1 MAFRSF
7 LDFTPNR
14 PINKDLP
21 PHYIRLLAFLVSGL
35 IMAAGF
41 FSQDL
46 PDTLWWAP
54 LFAVAYPLITHGLT
68 RKLRQ
73 DSVSWVNSLLVLV
86 DTLLCGASFVL
97 LGFNPAICLFLFL
110 IVSAGTVSIGG
121 VFGWILCLC
130 SLTLGIIFSLVVLGP
145 PPLLTFHPPSLPTL
159 TTGLLM
165 TTLYVSVLGYFSFRQ
180 ASSLIRMQNELSERQ
195 KESANLSRKLSKY
208 LPPQVW
214 GSIFSGQTDVKLQ
227 TQRKKLTVFFSD
239 IKGFAEISEEL
250 QPEAL
255 TDLLNSYFTEMSRIA
270 LKYGG
275 TIDKFVGDAILIF
288 FGDPASRGQKQDAI
302 ACVLMALEMRKK
314 MKLLRQHWKREG
326 ISKPLQVRM
335 GINTG
340 YCTVGNFGAET
351 RMDYTIIG
359 REVNLAS
366 RLESVAQPG
375 EILIAES
382 TYNLVRDVIMCRDR
396 GQINV
401 KGFTKTVPIFEIVDH
416 RRELGAAQS
425 FLECELD
432 GFSLFVDIDK
442 IRNYDKDKVV
452 ESLEEA
458 AKRIREKLIV

>member
-1 MAFRSF
+1 M
-7 LDFTPNR
+7 NR
-14 PINKDLP
+14 DLSP
-21 PHYIRLLAFLVSGL
+21 SYIRIFAYLISCAILVTAILSG
-35 IMAAGF
+35 
-41 FSQDL
+41 DL
-46 PDTLWWAP
+46 HKALWWTPVVAFIYP
-54 LFAVAYPLITHGLT
+54 LFSHFATTRWQMSAPAKTNSILI
-68 RKLRQ
+68 
-73 DSVSWVNSLLVLV
+73 LV
-86 DTLLCGASFVL
+86 DSAISGGAIALFQ
-97 LGFNPAICLFLFL
+97 FDPALSLFLFFM
-110 IVSAGTVSIGG
+110 ISAGSITIGG
-121 VFGWILCLC
+121 ISGWLLC
-130 SLTLGIIFSLVVLGP
+130 SMALIIGAVIGMALFGMPQVSLGPPNLATLGIGLLG
-145 PPLLTFHPPSLPTL
+145 LTFYSTA
-159 TTGLLM
+159 
-165 TTLYVSVLGYFSFRQ
+165 LGYFSFKQTRT
-180 ASSLIRMQNELSERQ
+180 LISIQGELKKRQ

-214 GSIFSGQTDVKLQ
+214 GSIFSGQTDVKLE

-288 FGDPASRGQKQDAI
+288 FGDPTSRGQKQDAI
-302 ACVLMALEMRKK
+302 ACVSMALEMRKK
-314 MKLLRQHWKREG
+314 MKLLRQQWRKEG

-401 KGFTKTVPIFEIVDH
+401 KGFSKTVPIFEIVDH
-416 RRELGAAQS
+416 RKELGATQS
-425 FLECELD
+425 FLECEKD
-432 GFSLFVDIDK
+432 GFTLFVDIDK
-442 IRNYDKDKVV
+442 IRNYDKDNVV
-452 ESLEEA
+452 EALEEA
-458 AKRIREKLIV
+458 AKRIRDKLIV

>member
-1 MAFRSF
+1 MALRFF
-7 LDFTPNR
+7 LDFAPNR
-14 PINKDLP
+14 PVNNDLP
-21 PHYIRLLAFLVSGL
+21 PHYIRLLAYLVSGL
-35 IMAAGF
+35 ILTAGVL
-41 FSQDL
+41 SADL
-46 PDTLWWAP
+46 AEDLWWTP
-54 LFAVAYPLITHGLT
+54 VFAVAYPLLSHLLT
-68 RKLRQ
+68 IRLR
-73 DSVSWVNSLLVLV
+73 DSSPSATSSVMVLI
-86 DTLLCGASFVL
+86 DTLLCGGAFVL
-97 LGFNPAICLFLFL
+97 LSFNPAICLFMLL
-110 IVSAGTVSIGG
+110 IVSAGTITIGG
-121 VFGWILCLC
+121 VFGWMLCLC
-130 SLTLGIIFSLVVLGP
+130 SMTLGVILGLVLLGP
-145 PPLLTFHPPSLPTL
+145 PALLMVQPSLTTL
-159 TTGLLM
+159 VTGLVGI
-165 TTLYVSVLGYFSFRQ
+165 TLYVSVLGYFAFRQ
-180 ASSLIRMQNELSERQ
+180 AATLIRMQNELSERQ
-195 KESANLSRKLSKY
+195 KESANLSRKLAKY

-288 FGDPASRGQKQDAI
+288 FGDPASRGHKQDAI
-302 ACVLMALEMRKK
+302 ACVSMALEMRKK
-314 MKLLRQHWKREG
+314 MKLLRQQWKKEG
-326 ISKPLQVRM
+326 INKPLQVRM

-340 YCTVGNFGAET
+340 YCTVGNFGADT

-396 GQINV
+396 GQITV
-401 KGFTKTVPIFEIVDH
+401 KGFTKTVPIYEIVDH
-416 RRELGAAQS
+416 RKELGATQS

-432 GFSLFVDIDK
+432 GFTLFVDIDK

>member
-1 MAFRSF
+1 MPSKFA
-7 LDFTPNR
+7 LDISPENL
-14 PINKDLP
+14 INKDLSP
-21 PHYIRLLAFLVSGL
+21 PYIRIFAYILSCFTILAAILVGDLSESLWWTPVVALVYPALSHLFTAQLRRKSASKINSIL
-35 IMAAGF
+35 IMIDAAIAG
-41 FSQDL
+41 
-46 PDTLWWAP
+46 AAIA
-54 LFAVAYPLITHGLT
+54 LFHF
-68 RKLRQ
+68 
-73 DSVSWVNSLLVLV
+73 D
-86 DTLLCGASFVL
+86 
-97 LGFNPAICLFLFL
+97 PALSLFLFFIL
-110 IVSAGTVSIGG
+110 SAGTITIGG
-121 VFGWILCLC
+121 IFGWMVSCGTMLLGTIAGLIIFGVPETF
-130 SLTLGIIFSLVVLGP
+130 SISPPNIVTLTVGLLGI
-145 PPLLTFHPPSLPTL
+145 TFYSTA
-159 TTGLLM
+159 
-165 TTLYVSVLGYFSFRQ
+165 LGYFSFKQ
-180 ASSLIRMQNELSERQ
+180 ARTLITIQGELKKRQ

-214 GSIFSGQTDVKLQ
+214 GSIFSGQTDVKLE

-288 FGDPASRGQKQDAI
+288 FGDPTSRGQKQDAI
-302 ACVLMALEMRKK
+302 ACVSMALEMRKK
-314 MKLLRQHWKREG
+314 MKLLRQQWRKEG

-401 KGFTKTVPIFEIVDH
+401 KGFSKTVPIYEIVDH
-416 RRELGAAQS
+416 RKELGATQS
-425 FLECELD
+425 FLECEMD
-432 GFSLFVDIDK
+432 GFTLFVDIDK
-442 IRNYDKDKVV
+442 IRNYDKDTVV
-452 ESLEEA
+452 EALEEA

>member
-1 MAFRSF
+1 MAFRF

-21 PHYIRLLAFLVSGL
+21 PHYIRLLAYLISGVIL
-35 IMAAGF
+35 TVGVL
-41 FSQDL
+41 SGDL
-46 PDTLWWAP
+46 APGLWWTP
-54 LFAVAYPLITHGLT
+54 MFAVGYPVLTHLITS
-68 RKLRQ
+68 RLRR
-73 DSVSWVNSLLVLV
+73 DSPSSTSSLMVLV
-86 DTLLCGASFVL
+86 DTLLCGGGFVL
-97 LGFNPAICLFLFL
+97 LNFNPAICLYLLL
-110 IVSAGTVSIGG
+110 IVSAGTITIGG

-130 SLTLGIIFSLVVLGP
+130 SMTLGIIAGLVVLGP
-145 PPLLTFHPPSLPTL
+145 PAVVLAQPTI
-159 TTGLLM
+159 TTLAAGLFGI
-165 TTLYVSVLGYFSFRQ
+165 TLYVSVLGYFSYRQ
-180 ASSLIRMQNELSERQ
+180 TATMIRMQNELSERQ
-195 KESANLSRKLSKY
+195 KEAANLSRKLSKY

-239 IKGFAEISEEL
+239 IKSFAEISEEL

-270 LKYGG
+270 MKYGG
-275 TIDKFVGDAILIF
+275 TIDKFVGDAIMIF

-302 ACVLMALEMRKK
+302 ACVSMALEMRRK
-314 MKLLRQHWKREG
+314 MKLLRQQWKKEG
-326 ISKPLQVRM
+326 INKPLQVRM

-396 GQINV
+396 GHINV
-401 KGFTKTVPIFEIVDH
+401 KGFTKTVPIYEVVDH
-416 RRELGAAQS
+416 RKELGATQS

>member
-7 LDFTPNR
+7 LDFAPNR

-21 PHYIRLLAFLVSGL
+21 PHYIRLLAYLVSGL
-35 IMAAGF
+35 ILTAGIL
-41 FSQDL
+41 SGDL
-46 PDTLWWAP
+46 LSTLWWTP
-54 LFAVAYPLITHGLT
+54 LFAVGYPLLTHLLT
-68 RKLRQ
+68 SKLRQ
-73 DSVSWVNSLLVLV
+73 ENPSSINSLLVLV
-86 DTLLCGASFVL
+86 DTVLCGGSFVM

-110 IVSAGTVSIGG
+110 IVCAGTISIGG

-130 SLTLGIIFSLVVLGP
+130 SLTLGTIASLVILGP
-145 PPLLTFHPPSLPTL
+145 PALTFAQPSLMTL
-159 TTGLLM
+159 TTGLLG
-165 TTLYVSVLGYFSFRQ
+165 TTFYVSVLGYFTFRQ
-180 ASSLIRMQNELSERQ
+180 AATLIRMQNELSERQ

-302 ACVLMALEMRKK
+302 ACVSMALEMRKK
-314 MKLLRQHWKREG
+314 MKLLRQQWKKEG

-416 RRELGAAQS
+416 RKELGATQS

>member
-1 MAFRSF
+1 MSSKFA
-7 LDFTPNR
+7 LDITPESL
-14 PINKDLP
+14 INKDLSP
-21 PHYIRLLAFLVSGL
+21 SYIRIFAYILSSITLITALLTGDINKS
-35 IMAAGF
+35 
-41 FSQDL
+41 
-46 PDTLWWAP
+46 LWWVP
-54 LFAVAYPLITHGLT
+54 VATIVYPVLSHLSTLRWQHSNPSKTNSILILLDAAIAGAGT
-68 RKLRQ
+68 
-73 DSVSWVNSLLVLV
+73 SLLNF
-86 DTLLCGASFVL
+86 D
-97 LGFNPAICLFLFL
+97 PALSLFLFFL
-110 IVSAGTVSIGG
+110 VSAGTITAGG
-121 VFGWILCLC
+121 IFGWLVSCLAMLIGSIVGMAAFGIPAL
-130 SLTLGIIFSLVVLGP
+130 SLTP
-145 PPLLTFHPPSLPTL
+145 PNVFTL
-159 TTGLLM
+159 TVGLF
-165 TTLYVSVLGYFSFRQ
+165 SVTMYATALGYFSFKQ
-180 ASSLIRMQNELSERQ
+180 ARTLMSIQGELKKRQ

-214 GSIFSGQTDVKLQ
+214 GSIFSGQTDVKLE

-288 FGDPASRGQKQDAI
+288 FGDPTSRGQKQDAI
-302 ACVLMALEMRKK
+302 ACVSMALEMRKK
-314 MKLLRQHWKREG
+314 MKLLRQQWRKEG

-335 GINTG
+335 GVNTG

-401 KGFTKTVPIFEIVDH
+401 KGFSKTVPIFEIVDL
-416 RRELGAAQS
+416 RKELGATQS
-425 FLECELD
+425 FLECEKD
-432 GFSLFVDIDK
+432 GFTLFVDIDK
-442 IRNYDKDKVV
+442 IRNYDKDNVV
-452 ESLEEA
+452 EALEEA
-458 AKRIREKLIV
+458 AKRIRDKLIV

>member
-1 MAFRSF
+1 MPSKFA
-7 LDFTPNR
+7 LDITPESL
-14 PINKDLP
+14 INKDLSP
-21 PHYIRLLAFLVSGL
+21 SYIRIFAYLLVTGTL
-35 IMAAGF
+35 ITAIIA
-41 FSQDL
+41 QDL
-46 PDTLWWAP
+46 PKDLWWAP
-54 LFAVAYPLITHGLT
+54 V
-68 RKLRQ
+68 
-73 DSVSWVNSLLVLV
+73 V
-86 DTLLCGASFVL
+86 SFVYPWL
-97 LGFNPAICLFLFL
+97 SHFTTSGWQRTNPARANASLIMLDAAIAGGGIALFQLDPALSLFLFF
-110 IVSAGTVSIGG
+110 IVSAGTITIGG
-121 VFGWILCLC
+121 VFGWIMSGLSILLGAIIGIALFKLSEFSLEPPSVATLTVGLL
-130 SLTLGIIFSLVVLGP
+130 SLTVYS
-145 PPLLTFHPPSLPTL
+145 TA
-159 TTGLLM
+159 
-165 TTLYVSVLGYFSFRQ
+165 LGYFSFKQ
-180 ASSLIRMQNELSERQ
+180 ARTLISIQDELKRRQ

-214 GSIFSGQTDVKLQ
+214 GSIFSGQTDVKLE

-288 FGDPASRGQKQDAI
+288 FGDPTSRGQKQDAI
-302 ACVLMALEMRKK
+302 ACVSMALEMRKK
-314 MKLLRQHWKREG
+314 MKLLRQQWRKEG

-401 KGFTKTVPIFEIVDH
+401 KGFSKTVAIYEIVDL
-416 RRELGAAQS
+416 RKELGATQS
-425 FLECELD
+425 FLECEKD
-432 GFSLFVDIDK
+432 GFTLFVDIDK
-442 IRNYDKDKVV
+442 IRNYDKDTVV
-452 ESLEEA
+452 EALEEA
-458 AKRIREKLIV
+458 AKRIRDKLIV

>member
-1 MAFRSF
+1 MSIRFF
-7 LDFTPNR
+7 LDITPQR
-14 PINKDLP
+14 LINKELP
-21 PHYIRLLAFLVSGL
+21 PHYIRLLAYLAAGMTIVAALISNGVPANLWWTPLVAVGYPLVSHF
-35 IMAAGF
+35 AAN
-41 FSQDL
+41 S
-46 PDTLWWAP
+46 
-54 LFAVAYPLITHGLT
+54 Y
-68 RKLRQ
+68 RKKNP
-73 DSVSWVNSLLVLV
+73 STTNSLLILL
-86 DTLLCGASFVL
+86 DTLICGGAFVIFDFDPTISL
-97 LGFNPAICLFLFL
+97 VLFLL
-110 IVSAGTVSIGG
+110 VSAGTITIGG
-121 VFGWILCLC
+121 IFGWVVSLCTL
-130 SLTLGIIFSLVVLGP
+130 LLGIIGNLIILGP
-145 PPLLTFHPPSLPTL
+145 PTLAFAPPNMPTL
-159 TTGLLM
+159 VTALVATTF
-165 TTLYVSVLGYFSFRQ
+165 YVSVLGYFSFKQ
-180 ASSLIRMQNELSERQ
+180 ANTLIRIQNELTERQ
-195 KESANLSRKLSKY
+195 KDAASLSRKLSKY

-288 FGDPASRGQKQDAI
+288 FGDPASRGHKQDAI
-302 ACVLMALEMRKK
+302 ACVSMALEMRKR
-314 MKLLRQHWKREG
+314 MKLLRQQWRKEG

-366 RLESVAQPG
+366 RLESVAQPS
-375 EILIAES
+375 EILISEA

-401 KGFTKTVPIFEIVDH
+401 KGFSKTVPIFEIVDH
-416 RRELGAAQS
+416 RKELGATQS

-432 GFSLFVDIDK
+432 GFTMFVDIDK

-458 AKRIREKLIV
+458 AKRIRDKLIV

>member
-1 MAFRSF
+1 MSIRFF
-7 LDFTPNR
+7 LDITPQR
-14 PINKDLP
+14 LINKELP
-21 PHYIRLLAFLVSGL
+21 PHYIRLLAYL
-35 IMAAGF
+35 AAGITIVAALMTGGLTT
-41 FSQDL
+41 S
-46 PDTLWWAP
+46 LWWTP
-54 LFAVAYPLITHGLT
+54 LMAVGYPLASHIASGGQRKKNPSIT
-68 RKLRQ
+68 
-73 DSVSWVNSLLVLV
+73 NSILILV
-86 DTLLCGASFVL
+86 DTIITGGAFVVFDFDPTLCL
-97 LGFNPAICLFLFL
+97 MLFLL
-110 IVSAGTVSIGG
+110 VSAGTITIGG
-121 VFGWILCLC
+121 LFGWVVSMC
-130 SLTLGIIFSLVVLGP
+130 SLLLGIIASLILMGP
-145 PPLLTFHPPSLPTL
+145 PTLLFAAPNMPTL
-159 TTGLLM
+159 VAALVSATF
-165 TTLYVSVLGYFSFRQ
+165 YVSVLGYFSFKQ
-180 ASSLIRMQNELSERQ
+180 ANTLIRIQNELTERQ
-195 KESANLSRKLSKY
+195 KDAASLSRKLSKY

-288 FGDPASRGQKQDAI
+288 FGDPASRGHKQDAI
-302 ACVLMALEMRKK
+302 ACVSMALEMRKR
-314 MKLLRQHWKREG
+314 MKLLRQQWRKEG

-375 EILIAES
+375 EILISEAS
-382 TYNLVRDVIMCRDR
+382 YNLVRDVIMCRDR

-401 KGFTKTVPIFEIVDH
+401 KGFSKTVPIFEIVDH
-416 RRELGAAQS
+416 RKELGATQS
-425 FLECELD
+425 FLECEMD
-432 GFSLFVDIDK
+432 GFTMFVDIDK

-452 ESLEEA
+452 DSLEEA

>member
-1 MAFRSF
+1 MSIRFF
-7 LDFTPNR
+7 LDITPQR
-14 PINKDLP
+14 LINKELP
-21 PHYIRLLAFLVSGL
+21 PHYIRLLAYL
-35 IMAAGF
+35 AAGITIVAALMTGGLTT
-41 FSQDL
+41 S
-46 PDTLWWAP
+46 LWWTP
-54 LFAVAYPLITHGLT
+54 LMAVGYPLASHFATGGQ
-68 RKLRQ
+68 RKRNP
-73 DSVSWVNSLLVLV
+73 STTNSILILV
-86 DTLLCGASFVL
+86 DTIITGGAFVVFDFDPTLCL
-97 LGFNPAICLFLFL
+97 MLFLL
-110 IVSAGTVSIGG
+110 VSAGTITIGG
-121 VFGWILCLC
+121 LFGWVVSLC
-130 SLTLGIIFSLVVLGP
+130 SLLLGIIASLILMGP
-145 PPLLTFHPPSLPTL
+145 PTLLFAAPNMPTL
-159 TTGLLM
+159 VTALVSSTF
-165 TTLYVSVLGYFSFRQ
+165 YVSVLGYFSFKQ
-180 ASSLIRMQNELSERQ
+180 ANTLIRIQNELTERQ
-195 KESANLSRKLSKY
+195 KDAASLSRKLSKY

-288 FGDPASRGQKQDAI
+288 FGDPASRGHKQDAI
-302 ACVLMALEMRKK
+302 ACVSMALEMRKR
-314 MKLLRQHWKREG
+314 MKLLRQQWRKEG

-375 EILIAES
+375 EILISEA

-401 KGFTKTVPIFEIVDH
+401 KGFSKTVPIFEIVDH
-416 RRELGAAQS
+416 RKELGATQS
-425 FLECELD
+425 FLECEMD
-432 GFSLFVDIDK
+432 GFTLFVDIDK

-452 ESLEEA
+452 DSLEEA
-458 AKRIREKLIV
+458 AKRIRDKLIV

>member
-1 MAFRSF
+1 MPSKFGIEIAPDN
-7 LDFTPNR
+7 L
-14 PINKDLP
+14 INKDLSP
-21 PHYIRLLAFLVSGL
+21 AYIRIFAYLLTTATLVTALMSGDIASDLWWTPICTFAYPWLSHLLTSNWQNTAPARANSAL
-35 IMAAGF
+35 IMLDALIVGGGLA
-41 FSQDL
+41 
-46 PDTLWWAP
+46 
-54 LFAVAYPLITHGLT
+54 LF
-68 RKLRQ
+68 Q
-73 DSVSWVNSLLVLV
+73 
-86 DTLLCGASFVL
+86 
-97 LGFNPAICLFLFL
+97 FNPALSLFLFFV
-110 IVSAGTVSIGG
+110 VSAGTITIGG
-121 VFGWILCLC
+121 VFGWAMSCLSILLGAIVGLIAFGLSDFSLAPPSVATLAVSLL
-130 SLTLGIIFSLVVLGP
+130 SLTFYSTALGF
-145 PPLLTFHPPSLPTL
+145 
-159 TTGLLM
+159 
-165 TTLYVSVLGYFSFRQ
+165 FSFKQ
-180 ASSLIRMQNELSERQ
+180 TQTLMAIQDELKRRQ

-214 GSIFSGQTDVKLQ
+214 GSIFSGQTDVKLE

-288 FGDPASRGQKQDAI
+288 FGDPASRGQKQDAF
-302 ACVLMALEMRKK
+302 ACVSMALEMRKK
-314 MKLLRQHWKREG
+314 MKQLRQQWKKEG

-335 GINTG
+335 GVNTG

-375 EILIAES
+375 EILISES
-382 TYNLVRDVIMCRDR
+382 TYSLVRDLIMCRDR

-401 KGFTKTVPIFEIVDH
+401 KGFSKTVGIYEIVDH
-416 RRELGAAQS
+416 RKELGATQS
-425 FLECELD
+425 FLECEKD
-432 GFSLFVDIDK
+432 GFTMFVDIDK
-442 IRNYDKDKVV
+442 IRNYDKDSVV
-452 ESLEEA
+452 EALEEA

>member
-1 MAFRSF
+1 MAFSF
-7 LDFTPNR
+7 FPDITPKKT
-14 PINKDLP
+14 INKDLP
-21 PHYIRLLAFLVSGL
+21 PHYIRLLAYL
-35 IMAAGF
+35 AAGIIITVALLSGGID
-41 FSQDL
+41 SQ
-46 PDTLWWAP
+46 LWWTP
-54 LFAVAYPLITHGLT
+54 LVAVGYPLLSHMLT
-68 RKLRQ
+68 AGARKQ
-73 DSVSWVNSLLVLV
+73 NPGPVNSVLILV
-86 DTLLCGASFVL
+86 DTVICGCGFVVLRFDPALCM
-97 LGFNPAICLFLFL
+97 FLFL
-110 IVSAGTVSIGG
+110 IVSAGTVTIGG
-121 VFGWILCLC
+121 VFGWMVSLC
-130 SLTLGIIFSLVVLGP
+130 SMLVGTIGSLIALGP
-145 PPLLTFHPPSLPTL
+145 PPLVFPPPNLPTL
-159 TTGLLM
+159 IAGLLA
-165 TTLYVSVLGYFSFRQ
+165 TTVYVSVLGYFAFRQ
-180 ASSLIRMQNELSERQ
+180 ASTLIRMQNELSERQ

-288 FGDPASRGQKQDAI
+288 FGDPASRGQKQDAV
-302 ACVLMALEMRKK
+302 ACVSMALEMRKK
-314 MKLLRQHWKREG
+314 MKLLRQQWRKEG

-375 EILIAES
+375 EILISEP

-401 KGFTKTVPIFEIVDH
+401 KGFSKTVPIFEIVDH
-416 RRELGAAQS
+416 RKELGATQS

-432 GFSLFVDIDK
+432 GFSMFVDIDK

-452 ESLEEA
+452 ASLEEA

>member
-1 MAFRSF
+1 MSIRFF
-7 LDFTPNR
+7 LDITPQR
-14 PINKDLP
+14 NKELP
-21 PHYIRLLAFLVSGL
+21 PHHIRLLAYL
-35 IMAAGF
+35 AAGITILVALLN
-41 FSQDL
+41 DGL
-46 PDTLWWAP
+46 PNGQWWTTLPVALGYPIATHFATAGYRKKNPSTANSILILLDTFIAGSA
-54 LFAVAYPLITHGLT
+54 FVAFEFDP
-68 RKLRQ
+68 
-73 DSVSWVNSLLVLV
+73 
-86 DTLLCGASFVL
+86 TLCLM
-97 LGFNPAICLFLFL
+97 LFLL
-110 IVSAGTVSIGG
+110 VSAGTITIGG
-121 VFGWILCLC
+121 LFGWVVSLC
-130 SLTLGIIFSLVVLGP
+130 SLVLGIIVALLLLGP
-145 PPLLTFHPPSLPTL
+145 PTLLFATPNIPTL
-159 TTGLLM
+159 VSALATS
-165 TTLYVSVLGYFSFRQ
+165 TLYVSVLGYFSFKQ
-180 ASSLIRMQNELSERQ
+180 ANTLIRIQNELTERQ
-195 KESANLSRKLSKY
+195 KDAASLSRKLSKY

-288 FGDPASRGQKQDAI
+288 FGDPASRGHKQDAI
-302 ACVLMALEMRKK
+302 ACVSMALEMRKR
-314 MKLLRQHWKREG
+314 MKLLRQQWRKEG

-375 EILIAES
+375 EILISEA

-401 KGFTKTVPIFEIVDH
+401 KGFSKTVPIFEIVDH
-416 RRELGAAQS
+416 RKELGATQS
-425 FLECELD
+425 FLECEMD
-432 GFSLFVDIDK
+432 GFTLFVDIDK

-452 ESLEEA
+452 DSLEEA
-458 AKRIREKLIV
+458 AKRIRDKLIV

>member
-1 MAFRSF
+1 MAFQF
-7 LDFTPNR
+7 LLNFTPNQQ
-14 PINKDLP
+14 INKDLP
-21 PHYIRLLAFLVSGL
+21 PHYIRLLAYLVSGIVL
-35 IMAAGF
+35 IAAIWDN
-41 FSQDL
+41 DL
-46 PDTLWWAP
+46 STELWWTP
-54 LFAVAYPLITHGLT
+54 LFAVAYPLVSQLLAGNW
-68 RKLRQ
+68 RRNKPSNA
-73 DSVSWVNSLLVLV
+73 DSIIILL
-86 DTLLCGASFVL
+86 DTIIAGGGMVV

-110 IVSAGTVSIGG
+110 IVSAGTISIGG

-130 SLTLGIIFSLVVLGP
+130 SMTLGTIVSLVILGP
-145 PPLLTFHPPSLPTL
+145 PVLAFPPPSLTTL
-159 TTGLLM
+159 SIGLLS

-180 ASSLIRMQNELSERQ
+180 ASTLIRMQNELTERQ

-288 FGDPASRGQKQDAI
+288 FGDPASRGQKQDAV
-302 ACVLMALEMRKK
+302 ACVSMALEMRKK
-314 MKLLRQHWKREG
+314 MKLLRQQWRKEG

-366 RLESVAQPG
+366 RLESVSQPG

-396 GQINV
+396 GEINV
-401 KGFTKTVPIFEIVDH
+401 KGFAKTVPIYEIVDH
-416 RRELGAAQS
+416 RKELGATQS

-458 AKRIREKLIV
+458 AKRIRDKLIV

>member
-1 MAFRSF
+1 MSIRFF
-7 LDFTPNR
+7 LDITPQR
-14 PINKDLP
+14 LINKELP
-21 PHYIRLLAFLVSGL
+21 PHYIRLLAYL
-35 IMAAGF
+35 AAGMTIVAALMTGGLTT
-41 FSQDL
+41 S
-46 PDTLWWAP
+46 LWWTP
-54 LFAVAYPLITHGLT
+54 LMAVGYPIASHFASGSQRKRNPSTANSILI
-68 RKLRQ
+68 
-73 DSVSWVNSLLVLV
+73 LL
-86 DTLLCGASFVL
+86 DTIITGGAFVVFDFDPTLCL
-97 LGFNPAICLFLFL
+97 MLFLL
-110 IVSAGTVSIGG
+110 VSAGTITIGG
-121 VFGWILCLC
+121 LFGWVVSMC
-130 SLTLGIIFSLVVLGP
+130 SLLLGIIASLILMGP
-145 PPLLTFHPPSLPTL
+145 PTLLFAAPNMPTL
-159 TTGLLM
+159 VTALVSSTF
-165 TTLYVSVLGYFSFRQ
+165 YVSVLGYFSFKQ
-180 ASSLIRMQNELSERQ
+180 ANTLIRIQNELTERQ
-195 KESANLSRKLSKY
+195 KDAASLSRKLSKY

-288 FGDPASRGQKQDAI
+288 FGDPASRGHKQDAI
-302 ACVLMALEMRKK
+302 ACVSMALEMRKR
-314 MKLLRQHWKREG
+314 MKLLRQQWRKEG

-375 EILIAES
+375 EILISEAS
-382 TYNLVRDVIMCRDR
+382 YNLVRDVIMCRDR

-401 KGFTKTVPIFEIVDH
+401 KGFSKTVPIFEIVDH
-416 RRELGAAQS
+416 RKELGATQS
-425 FLECELD
+425 FLECEMD
-432 GFSLFVDIDK
+432 GFTMFVDIDK

-452 ESLEEA
+452 DSLEEA

>member
-1 MAFRSF
+1 MAFRFF
-7 LDFTPNR
+7 LDITPKR
-14 PINKDLP
+14 TINKDLP
-21 PHYIRLLAFLVSGL
+21 PHYIRLLAYL
-35 IMAAGF
+35 AAGVILTA
-41 FSQDL
+41 SMLSGALD
-46 PDTLWWAP
+46 PKLWWTP
-54 LFAVAYPLITHGLT
+54 LATVAYPLLSHLLT
-68 RKLRQ
+68 ARARKQ
-73 DSVSWVNSLLVLV
+73 NPASVNSILILV
-86 DTLLCGASFVL
+86 DTVICGSAFIVL
-97 LGFNPAICLFLFL
+97 KFDPALCLFLFL
-110 IVSAGTVSIGG
+110 IVSAGTVTIGG
-121 VFGWILCLC
+121 VFGWLISLCAML
-130 SLTLGIIFSLVVLGP
+130 LGAIGTMVAVGP
-145 PPLLTFHPPSLPTL
+145 PQLTFVPPNLPLLI
-159 TTGLLM
+159 TGLASI
-165 TTLYVSVLGYFSFRQ
+165 TVYVSVLGYFAFRQ
-180 ASSLIRMQNELSERQ
+180 AAALIRIQNELGERQ
-195 KESANLSRKLSKY
+195 KESANLSRKLAKY

-288 FGDPASRGQKQDAI
+288 FGDPASRGQKQDAV
-302 ACVLMALEMRKK
+302 ACVSMALEMRKK
-314 MKLLRQHWKREG
+314 MKLLRQQWRKEG

-335 GINTG
+335 GINSG

-366 RLESVAQPG
+366 RLESVAQSG
-375 EILIAES
+375 EILISEP

-416 RRELGAAQS
+416 RKELGATQS
-425 FLECELD
+425 FLEYELD
-432 GFSLFVDIDK
+432 GFSMYVDIDK
-442 IRNYDKDKVV
+442 IRNYDKDKIV
-452 ESLEEA
+452 ESLEDA

>member
-1 MAFRSF
+1 MAFKF
-7 LDFTPNR
+7 VLDFAPQR
-14 PINKDLP
+14 PVNKDLP
-21 PHYIRLLAFLVSGL
+21 PHYIRLLAYLVAGL
-35 IMAAGF
+35 ILAAALWAG
-41 FSQDL
+41 DL
-46 PDTLWWAP
+46 PTTLWWTP
-54 LFAVAYPLITHGLT
+54 LAAAAYPLFTHLLTLNARKNNAATIDSIT
-68 RKLRQ
+68 
-73 DSVSWVNSLLVLV
+73 VLL
-86 DTLLCGASFVL
+86 DTLVCGGSFVVM
-97 LGFNPAICLFLFL
+97 GFNPAICLFLFL

-121 VFGWILCLC
+121 IFGWILCLC
-130 SLTLGIIFSLVVLGP
+130 SLSLGTIVSLVVLGP
-145 PPLLTFHPPSLPTL
+145 PPLAFAPPTL
-159 TTGLLM
+159 TTLSVGLLG
-165 TTLYVSVLGYFSFRQ
+165 TTLYVSVLGYFTFRQ
-180 ASSLIRMQNELSERQ
+180 TSTLIRMQNELSERQ
-195 KESANLSRKLSKY
+195 KEAANLSRKLSKY

-302 ACVLMALEMRKK
+302 ACVSMALEMRKK
-314 MKLLRQHWKREG
+314 MKLLRQQWKKEG

-375 EILIAES
+375 EILISES

-401 KGFTKTVPIFEIVDH
+401 KGFSKTVPIFEIVDH
-416 RRELGAAQS
+416 RKELGATQS
-425 FLECELD
+425 FLECEMD
-432 GFSLFVDIDK
+432 GFTLFVDIDK

-458 AKRIREKLIV
+458 AKRIREKLII

>member
-1 MAFRSF
+1 MSSKFA
-7 LDFTPNR
+7 LDITPESL
-14 PINKDLP
+14 INKDLSP
-21 PHYIRLLAFLVSGL
+21 SYIRIFAYILSCITLATALLTNDIPRDIWWVPVLALVYPVLSHLGTSRWQRSHPAKANSILILIDATIAGSG
-35 IMAAGF
+35 IA
-41 FSQDL
+41 
-46 PDTLWWAP
+46 
-54 LFAVAYPLITHGLT
+54 
-68 RKLRQ
+68 
-73 DSVSWVNSLLVLV
+73 LVHF
-86 DTLLCGASFVL
+86 D
-97 LGFNPAICLFLFL
+97 PALSLFLFFV
-110 IVSAGTVSIGG
+110 VSAGTITIGG
-121 VFGWILCLC
+121 VFGWLVSCLALIVGIVIGMAFFGVAGFILK
-130 SLTLGIIFSLVVLGP
+130 P
-145 PPLLTFHPPSLPTL
+145 PNVITL
-159 TTGLLM
+159 TVGLFGLTM
-165 TTLYVSVLGYFSFRQ
+165 YSTALGYFSFKQ
-180 ASSLIRMQNELSERQ
+180 ARTLMTIQGELKKRQ

-214 GSIFSGQTDVKLQ
+214 GSIFSGQTDVKLE

-288 FGDPASRGQKQDAI
+288 FGDPTSRGQKQDAI
-302 ACVLMALEMRKK
+302 ACVSMALEMRKK
-314 MKLLRQHWKREG
+314 MKLLRQQWRKEG

-375 EILIAES
+375 EILVAES

-401 KGFTKTVPIFEIVDH
+401 KGFSKTVPIYEIVDL
-416 RRELGAAQS
+416 RKELGATQS
-425 FLECELD
+425 FLECEKD
-432 GFSLFVDIDK
+432 GFTLFVDIDK
-442 IRNYDKDKVV
+442 IRNYDKDMVV
-452 ESLEEA
+452 EALEEA
-458 AKRIREKLIV
+458 AKRIRDKLIV